1 MKKFPLLLMIL
12 GCLAVVACNSDGD
25 DDDSKDYWSKY
36 RKWREENTEWF
47 KVKRDSLA
55 ADGTQYFQTVSPAWN
70 PSAQILIHYHN
81 DRSLT
86 QGNLSPYLTSTA
98 AVRYI
103 GRLCTG
109 EPFDSSYL
117 LTANGPAIAL
127 LSPQNSVKGMAIA
140 LMDMRVGDTCTVV
153 MPYELAYG
161 GQMKGSIL
169 PYSALEF
176 EVGMVDIP
184 YYEIPE

>member
-127 LSPQNSVKGMAIA
+127 LSPQNSVQGMAIA

-169 PYSALEF
+169 PY
-176 EVGMVDIP
+176 
-184 YYEIPE
+184 

>member
-127 LSPQNSVKGMAIA
+127 LSPQNSVQGMAIA

-161 GQMKGSIL
+161 GQMKGRIL